1 MAFVI
6 PMGTVSSSIYVWEF
20 PDIMKFLRFVAVC
33 IWPHIKQAFI
43 MRRLATTEM
52 LIRLVKTKM
61 RPDPIALM
69 KKNAEFMNNE
79 SLSDTRLD
87 E

>member
-33 IWPHIKQAFI
+33 IWAAYQPSFYHETISNDRDDDKAGEDEDETRSNTI
-43 MRRLATTEM
+43 DE
-52 LIRLVKTKM
+52 
-61 RPDPIALM
+61 
-69 KKNAEFMNNE
+69 KKCRIHEQ
-79 SLSDTRLD
+79 
-87 E
+87 

>member
-1 MAFVI
+1 
-6 PMGTVSSSIYVWEF
+6 
-20 PDIMKFLRFVAVC
+20 
-33 IWPHIKQAFI
+33 
-43 MRRLATTEM
+43 M

-69 KKNAEFMNNE
+69 KKNEDFMNNE